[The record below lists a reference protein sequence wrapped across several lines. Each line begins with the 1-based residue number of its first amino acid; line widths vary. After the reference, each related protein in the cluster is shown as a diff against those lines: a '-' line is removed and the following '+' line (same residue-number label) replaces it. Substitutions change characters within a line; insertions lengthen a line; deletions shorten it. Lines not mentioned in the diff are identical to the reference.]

1 MPRVRKS
8 DTEKKAQGTLQRCRI
23 PKIPVSFSEKK
34 LSAEPPKGLRQDAK
48 DAWAMAIE
56 CSPYP
61 LVAIDLSVLERWAR
75 NYAMYRRLARE
86 VEDESI
92 VCELDPT
99 KLNPKFNAMVKIQQ
113 VLANC
118 EKELGFTP
126 VSRARVRAPEKEE
139 DTENVFESL

>member
-86 VEDESI
+86 VEDDFAVFPNRI
-92 VCELDPT
+92 PLRDPAQDFR
-99 KLNPKFNAMVKIQQ
+99 LIFNKI
-113 VLANC
+113 AHH
-118 EKELGFTP
+118 KKSG
-126 VSRARVRAPEKEE
+126 
-139 DTENVFESL
+139 